1 MNNDKTKAL
10 TTLILTIFFGWF
22 GIYRLLKGQ
31 TGLFVLW
38 LLTCGLFGVG
48 WIVDIIFAIID
59 YMDADKRTAPQ
70 LQQVN
75 KIQPVKASNTT
86 VSPKASFSYVQHYL
100 KDFSHRPDSKE
111 YYTKTEA
118 EQLAPSYLKIVE
130 ECTKIVNSTKD
141 HRTFFMRYDML
152 ICYLVELQKMK
163 CYVKFTGKDISV
175 FLNEVLST
183 RDEQIKLFINRRYET
198 AKRNIEYSQ
207 NKKVKFQQYNFYN
220 SAIKEIECELSESNL
235 LEAAKLGEKLKSLC
249 DETIDQT
256 QKRMNDE
263 VMQINLENAKEFDTD
278 LVEAGY
284 FRGCCGECAK
294 YRKRW
299 FSISGNDKRFPKMP
313 VDYGCTCSGIDFSPV
328 IYGVSE
334 PVYSDEIDDIIEFS
348 NRPFIDDRDDE
359 EIKLYQY
366 DRDRHIFEEVRERD
380 RLLFEKMQKEIPD
393 FPFKSFN
400 SYRRTSKD
408 KIKQYAETAKKYGF
422 NILYSEEEEAAI
434 ARYLLN
440 KKELGL

>member
-38 LLTCGLFGVG
+38 LLTCGLFGAG

-59 YMDADKRTAPQ
+59 YMDVEKRTAIKSKNKNNYPQ
-70 LQQVN
+70 TIAAVKNNQQ
-75 KIQPVKASNTT
+75 K
-86 VSPKASFSYVQHYL
+86 
-100 KDFSHRPDSKE
+100 
-111 YYTKTEA
+111 
-118 EQLAPSYLKIVE
+118 
-130 ECTKIVNSTKD
+130 
-141 HRTFFMRYDML
+141 
-152 ICYLVELQKMK
+152 
-163 CYVKFTGKDISV
+163 
-175 FLNEVLST
+175 NEVQK
-183 RDEQIKLFINRRYET
+183 QIP
-198 AKRNIEYSQ
+198 
-207 NKKVKFQQYNFYN
+207 QQSIF
-220 SAIKEIECELSESNL
+220 
-235 LEAAKLGEKLKSLC
+235 
-249 DETIDQT
+249 DETIDRPQN
-256 QKRMNDE
+256 RMNDE
-263 VMQINLENAKEFDTD
+263 VMQINLENAKELDTD

-328 IYGVSE
+328 IYGISE
-334 PVYSDEIDDIIEFS
+334 PTYADEIDDIIEFS
-348 NRPFIDDRDDE
+348 NRPFVDDRDDE